1 MPGTSFDDVLLVNP
15 AQIRPATSDGIALAE
30 AELGVRMPPG
40 YAAYVERLGE
50 GALGN
55 FVRVYA
61 PARLPDLTRAW
72 RERVTEYWFW
82 DTSEA
87 GVKPESLQERG
98 VVVADSFD
106 GDELCFDPADPE
118 TLFVLPRN
126 DDNARR
132 VGPGFIAAVDWM
144 LSGALNPWVEGWDVR
159 GVDASDRGEAG
170 APRSPA
176 GGGHAGGRRPG
187 RALPRG
193 RRRPPDDLLPPRDR
207 WSPFPAPR
215 RGGNPRRR
223 PRLRRGRRPRSGRH
237 RPCCDAGRVTKPA
250 CCHRHVLRS
259 HQPGHA
265 AVRAA
270 RAMILRTSDLRSSP
284 TTCLRMTGWP
294 LRQGPMVQQRASTS
308 GRTAATITMPTVLRI
323 VIDTVTSGSDLNG
336 KIIIRSIGAM
346 LRTAVVTSVA
356 CLIPT
361 SLTRRLE
368 TRR

>member
-30 AELGVRMPPG
+30 AELGVHMPPG

-118 TLFVLPRN
+118 TLFVLPR
-126 DDNARR
+126 DDDIARR

-144 LSGALNPWVEGWDVR
+144 LSGALNPWVEGWTFEAWTHRVEVR
-159 GVDASDRGEAG
+159 Q
-170 APRSPA
+170 
-176 GGGHAGGRRPG
+176 
-187 RALPRG
+187 ALHG
-193 RRRPPDDLLPPRDR
+193 
-207 WSPFPAPR
+207 
-215 RGGNPRRR
+215 
-223 PRLRRGRRPRSGRH
+223 
-237 RPCCDAGRVTKPA
+237 
-250 CCHRHVLRS
+250 
-259 HQPGHA
+259 
-265 AVRAA
+265 
-270 RAMILRTSDLRSSP
+270 
-284 TTCLRMTGWP
+284 
-294 LRQGPMVQQRASTS
+294 
-308 GRTAATITMPTVLRI
+308 
-323 VIDTVTSGSDLNG
+323 
-336 KIIIRSIGAM
+336 
-346 LRTAVVTSVA
+346 
-356 CLIPT
+356 
-361 SLTRRLE
+361 RRLE
-368 TRR
+368 EATRAVADLGGHSHVVGVDHRKTFFLPAIGGRLSLHQGEEGTLDVDLAYDEAADPEAVGTVLAAMRGE